1 MLYFG
6 NVAVLSATYGGVDIT
21 TRQLELWMYYLLVFR
36 FNVVFERHLL
46 QLLSINVEHN
56 MYVYST

>member
-6 NVAVLSATYGGVDIT
+6 NVPVLSATYGGVDIA
-21 TRQLELWMYYLLVFR
+21 TRQLELWMYYVLVFR